1 MLKQA
6 FGLIVWQYQ
15 MFKSLF
21 NGLDSCQGPYT
32 TQRAQP
38 EANKLECTIKYD
50 AWFCC
55 VIDAFYTQHYIKKVQ
70 LQIIQMEADINL

>member
-6 FGLIVWQYQ
+6 IWPYCVTISDV
-15 MFKSLF
+15 KSLF

-38 EANKLECTIKYD
+38 EAKTLEYTIKYD

-55 VIDAFYTQHYIKKVQ
+55 VMMHFIRMTSKVATDY
-70 LQIIQMEADINL
+70 ADINGS